1 MTWFDLFSWVSESI
15 LTYEIRIWTSQMWN
29 TFSNFSLGS
38 CRSTSVDMNYE
49 SSFYLLWCWIT
60 LRFLK
65 TFYFILGYS
74 WLIMLWWFQVNSGE
88 TQPYLYMY
96 LFSPKLLSHPGWH
109 TTCVSPRNSSP
120 IQAGTPRVYLP
131 ESPLPSRLAH
141 HVLCVRSLLGPQL
154 TKHSSDNPFLSTVT
168 SVRSTCS
175 PAAAD
180 SS

>member
-109 TTCVSPRNSSP
+109 TTCVSPRKSSP
-120 IQAGTPRVYLP
+120 VQAGTPRAVRQVLVGPSADKTFIRQSISLHSNVCAQYLQ
-131 ESPLPSRLAH
+131 SSCSRLILNFHRA
-141 HVLCVRSLLGPQL
+141 SL
-154 TKHSSDNPFLSTVT
+154 VT
-168 SVRSTCS
+168 QW
-175 PAAAD
+175 
-180 SS
+180 